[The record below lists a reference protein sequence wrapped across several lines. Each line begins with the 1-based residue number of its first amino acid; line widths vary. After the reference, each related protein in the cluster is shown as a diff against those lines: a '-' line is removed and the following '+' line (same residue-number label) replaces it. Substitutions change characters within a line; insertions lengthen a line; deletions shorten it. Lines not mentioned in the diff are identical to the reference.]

1 MDKKVIKEIK
11 ESMYNK
17 INDIDKELNFL
28 ESEYGSVIK
37 RYKQLKEDK
46 EDAYKT
52 ISLISH

>member
-1 MDKKVIKEIK
+1 MDKKVRKEIK

-17 INDIDKELNFL
+17 ISDIDKELDFL

-37 RYKQLKEDK
+37 RYEQLKKDK
-46 EDAYKT
+46 EDTYKT

>member
-1 MDKKVIKEIK
+1 MDKKVRKEIK

-17 INDIDKELNFL
+17 ISDIDKELDFL

-37 RYKQLKEDK
+37 RYKQLKKYK

>member
-1 MDKKVIKEIK
+1 MDKKVRKEIK

-17 INDIDKELNFL
+17 ISDIDKELDFL

-37 RYKQLKEDK
+37 RYEQLKKDK